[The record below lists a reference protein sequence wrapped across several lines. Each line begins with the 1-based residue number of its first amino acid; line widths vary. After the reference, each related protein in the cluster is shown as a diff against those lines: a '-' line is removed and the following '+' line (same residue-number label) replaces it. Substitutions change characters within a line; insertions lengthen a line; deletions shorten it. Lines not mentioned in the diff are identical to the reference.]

1 MKKMKWLWSYRID
14 QTERWLTQM
23 ANDGYL
29 LVNFNHWSRKFSFQ
43 EGQGK
48 KAQYA
53 VQYGGRALPHGL
65 ASAGWELAAS
75 SGKWQILKNGSSEI
89 EAYPARDAI
98 FKRTRMHAYLF
109 LLITMFMLS
118 IQVPALLVFGTIMSI
133 ANGQIGVLPVAIP
146 VIILLFL
153 IGLTVFVFRAYR
165 RFERSVMDMAI
176 EKRGMGQKVRKLY
189 LGWMYQPF
197 QTKEWLEK
205 MASDGLELESVFGAV
220 FTFRQTESQKIIYEV
235 SFEPKVNANYFA
247 LHKEMG
253 WKLKFTS
260 NITWLNYSIWA
271 KSYSAEEEVPAF
283 TYDLQEKR
291 RYMKKAFMMNVG
303 MGVFLMFICIQSL
316 YVNFI
321 SMPDSFFEW
330 SFYGFIKVALLF
342 ITVMWIVLLTK
353 IIAGYRKE
361 LKMLNAD
368 SLK

>member
-23 ANDGYL
+23 SNEGYR
-29 LVNFNHWSRKFSFQ
+29 LVNFNHWSRKFRFQ

-48 KAQYA
+48 KATYA
-53 VQYGGRALPHGL
+53 VHYGRGELAHGL
-65 ASAGWELAAS
+65 TSAGWELAAS
-75 SGKWQILKNGSSEI
+75 SGKWQILKNEISEI

-98 FKRTRMHAYLF
+98 LKHTRMHAYLF

-118 IQVPALLVFGTIMSI
+118 IQVPALLVFGTIFSI
-133 ANGQIGVLPVAIP
+133 TKGQIGVLSIAVP

-165 RFERSVMDMAI
+165 RFELSVMDMTI
-176 EKRGMGQKVRKLY
+176 EKKGMGQRVRKLY

-205 MASDGLELESVFGAV
+205 MASEGLELESVFGAV
-220 FTFRQTESQKIIYEV
+220 FTFRKTKSQKIIYEV

-271 KSYSAEEEVPAF
+271 RSYSDWEEVPAF

-291 RYMKKAFMMNVG
+291 RYMKKAFTMNVG
-303 MGVFLMFICIQSL
+303 MGVFLLFICIQSL
-316 YVNFI
+316 YVNVI
-321 SMPDSFFEW
+321 SKPDSFFEW
-330 SFYGFIKVALLF
+330 SFSGFLKVALLLL
-342 ITVMWIVLLTK
+342 TVMWIVLLTK

-361 LKMLNAD
+361 LKMLNG
-368 SLK
+368 